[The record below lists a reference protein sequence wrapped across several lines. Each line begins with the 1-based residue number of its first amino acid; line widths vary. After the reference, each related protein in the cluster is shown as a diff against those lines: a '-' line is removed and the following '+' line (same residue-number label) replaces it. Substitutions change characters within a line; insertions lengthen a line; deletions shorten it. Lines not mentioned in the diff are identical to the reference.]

1 MWCPRLFGNRGRAGG
16 ASPTHNPLVPAAPI
30 LSPPPISFLVMWA
43 LGRPQVKARDGGG
56 APSPMRWPFKPPGS
70 HRGPSTQVSV
80 PEGRR
85 GCAPSSVGLQGPW
98 ALCRIF
104 IEPWWEGWAST
115 MCPSWILAPPAPG
128 KGESPDIDQAQRQEE
143 RVPGVPSSS
152 LKQDGGYIGCS
163 VPHRPNSCRGCQPHP
178 GHRLPEPLTL
188 SLCPWLLFLADRSH
202 KPLILCPRDNCQRS
216 QNAVTSPHNWA
227 SNFSSEFCLSYLVCS
242 LLITHRFLL

>member
-1 MWCPRLFGNRGRAGG
+1 MLPPQCVGL
-16 ASPTHNPLVPAAPI
+16 SSLLDPTMVPAPKC
-30 LSPPPISFLVMWA
+30 LSQ
-43 LGRPQVKARDGGG
+43 RGGG
-56 APSPMRWPFKPPGS
+56 AVLQALWGFRAPGLYVGSSQSPGGRGWHQPCAPPGYW
-70 HRGPSTQVSV
+70 P
-80 PEGRR
+80 
-85 GCAPSSVGLQGPW
+85 L
-98 ALCRIF
+98 L
-104 IEPWWEGWAST
+104 
-115 MCPSWILAPPAPG
+115 APG